1 MSPVTS
7 PHRPASSIE
16 ACVSKSDIVCKMV
29 DAGTTFLKE
38 KKLTATNANLCMTP

>member
-16 ACVSKSDIVCKMV
+16 ACVAKSDIVCKTV
-29 DAGTTFLKE
+29 GVGTTFLK
-38 KKLTATNANLCMTP
+38 KRSSLPQMQILCMTP